1 MKTGDINF
9 MPSLKRHVMNIRNWH
24 WVSSAICLAGMLLF
38 AATGITLNHA
48 EKIPSEP
55 VVKEW
60 ALVVPDDI
68 RSAVFANQGFT
79 PEFRTWYQD
88 STGQSLPSRMSVEW
102 SEYELY
108 VAMPGPGVDRWFSVD
123 AQTGDFFMERA
134 NRGVV
139 AYLNDLHKG
148 RNTPFSWSL
157 FMDVFSVACIVFSI
171 TGFLLL
177 KRYAK
182 GRKSTWP
189 LIVLGIVLPVLFIL
203 PAHAKAATTLEIS
216 LPRLAVAEYHPPYVA
231 VWVSDENRRR
241 VKDIALWYDTDLKN
255 NEGEKWL
262 KDLRTWWRKGGR
274 GLSFP
279 IDGVSGATRRPGTEV
294 LDVTEALSTL
304 APGSYQINVEA
315 ARELGGREI
324 VRVEF
329 TIPFSQSETV
339 KVQGASEI
347 SFVSLKMESDK

>member
-1 MKTGDINF
+1 M
-9 MPSLKRHVMNIRNWH
+9 
-24 WVSSAICLAGMLLF
+24 
-38 AATGITLNHA
+38 
-48 EKIPSEP
+48 
-55 VVKEW
+55 
-60 ALVVPDDI
+60 
-68 RSAVFANQGFT
+68 
-79 PEFRTWYQD
+79 
-88 STGQSLPSRMSVEW
+88 
-102 SEYELY
+102 
-108 VAMPGPGVDRWFSVD
+108 
-123 AQTGDFFMERA
+123 
-134 NRGVV
+134 
-139 AYLNDLHKG
+139 
-148 RNTPFSWSL
+148 
-157 FMDVFSVACIVFSI
+157 
-171 TGFLLL
+171 
-177 KRYAK
+177 
-182 GRKSTWP
+182 
-189 LIVLGIVLPVLFIL
+189 LPVLFIL

-231 VWVSDENRRR
+231 VWVFDENRRR

-315 ARELGGREI
+315 ARELGGREV

-329 TIPFSQSETV
+329 TVPFTQSETV